1 MIKVVALTQRLC
13 SFSRTAKVRDA
24 RLYTN
29 YRWELLLPGLY
40 MYQLVWV
47 VLVLKY
53 HYGTVPHLVSQSSLD
68 LYQIPFHLS
77 SS

>member
-1 MIKVVALTQRLC
+1 MIKVVALTQQLC

-47 VLVLKY
+47 VIVLKY
-53 HYGTVPHLVSQSSLD
+53 HYNTVPHLVSQSSLT
-68 LYQIPFHLS
+68 
-77 SS
+77 

>member
-1 MIKVVALTQRLC
+1 MIKVVALTQQLC

-40 MYQLVWV
+40 HGLYMYQLVWV
-47 VLVLKY
+47 VSCLEVPL
-53 HYGTVPHLVSQSSLD
+53 HYS
-68 LYQIPFHLS
+68 Y
-77 SS
+77 